1 MTVSF
6 LNVIPGMAP
15 CKPSKGNIC
24 DLANDLHL
32 LHNPL
37 NRPLENQ
44 PLTLN
49 SVKFQDYDFLATENL
64 CLVLDESPDVF
75 SHYKVVQFVILYPP
89 EIPKRESN
97 IHVGSSKDQHDDL
110 PADLYVHVYSSRTG
124 QWAESKAYIKGVDFI
139 LWDEPCVFLY
149 GALFLPADPSQ
160 VLLFDVEE
168 DYCEVFKLPNDL
180 GEKCSHCLGE
190 CEGCLCFA
198 YHNGSKMQVLMID
211 GRNTNEWALKHSI
224 DLDDIEF
231 VDSDSETKK
240 QLDILA
246 FDPNLDAIFLRN
258 RGHFFCYDFNSGA
271 LQSIVNRED
280 PFDMLSRVFP
290 FSECLRFLA
299 NANQNG

>member
-37 NRPLENQ
+37 NRPAWLEI
-44 PLTLN
+44 T
-49 SVKFQDYDFLATENL
+49 
-64 CLVLDESPDVF
+64 
-75 SHYKVVQFVILYPP
+75 
-89 EIPKRESN
+89 
-97 IHVGSSKDQHDDL
+97 
-110 PADLYVHVYSSRTG
+110 
-124 QWAESKAYIKGVDFI
+124 
-139 LWDEPCVFLY
+139 
-149 GALFLPADPSQ
+149 DPSQ

-180 GEKCSHCLGE
+180 GEKCSHCFGE
-190 CEGCLCFA
+190 CEGCLCYA
-198 YHNGSKMQVLMID
+198 YHNGFEMLVLMID

-224 DLDDIEF
+224 NLDDIEF

-258 RGHFFCYDFNSGA
+258 RGHFFCYDFNSRA

-280 PFDMLSRVFP
+280 PFDMLFRVFP

>member
-1 MTVSF
+1 M
-6 LNVIPGMAP
+6 
-15 CKPSKGNIC
+15 
-24 DLANDLHL
+24 
-32 LHNPL
+32 
-37 NRPLENQ
+37 
-44 PLTLN
+44 
-49 SVKFQDYDFLATENL
+49 
-64 CLVLDESPDVF
+64 
-75 SHYKVVQFVILYPP
+75 
-89 EIPKRESN
+89 
-97 IHVGSSKDQHDDL
+97 GSSKDQHDDL

-180 GEKCSHCLGE
+180 GEKCSHCFGE
-190 CEGCLCFA
+190 CEGCLCYA

-224 DLDDIEF
+224 NLDDIEF

-246 FDPNLDAIFLRN
+246 FHPNLDAIFLRN
-258 RGHFFCYDFNSGA
+258 RGHFF
-271 LQSIVNRED
+271 
-280 PFDMLSRVFP
+280 
-290 FSECLRFLA
+290 
-299 NANQNG
+299 